1 VVLGLSGEECGLAC
15 GAPDAGDT
23 VLGMLR
29 KLCGLGAEHGCWTG
43 LEACVDLLKAGR
55 EEEEQSGLEE
65 EDDDEDGDKG
75 ERIGVWGPAM
85 FVNRDEEKLF
95 LSLFSVDGIPK
106 KDRRSQVILQ
116 RYNEYHKPAH
126 ARSES

>member
-1 VVLGLSGEECGLAC
+1 
-15 GAPDAGDT
+15 
-23 VLGMLR
+23 
-29 KLCGLGAEHGCWTG
+29 
-43 LEACVDLLKAGR
+43 LKAGR